1 MTRRTPPHASL
12 WLLALLFCA
21 GVAGLAVPGGWRA
34 APESG
39 GIADSRGALSGAA
52 LPGPIVRLLP
62 GKPHSAPPP
71 VHFAIHAGAPA
82 PLPCAGEC
90 AAPAPPVSSALAP
103 SFFARFSYRT
113 TGPPV
118 S

>member
-1 MTRRTPPHASL
+1 MTRRAPSRAPL

-34 APESG
+34 AAESG
-39 GIADSRGALSGAA
+39 AVADSRGALSGAA
-52 LPGPIVRLLP
+52 LPTPAVRALP
-62 GKPHSAPPP
+62 RKAHPVPPP
-71 VHFAIHAGAPA
+71 LHLAVQAGAPA
-82 PLPCAGEC
+82 PLPCPAEC
-90 AAPAPPVSSALAP
+90 AAPAPSVSSDAAP

-113 TGPPV
+113 TGPPL